1 MTSPLRVTV
10 SSGIPA
16 EWHPIMRHLIEVCG
30 VLTEAPLEH
39 TEIHVKAGSKM
50 YRRTTGYAYYYHDG
64 LPFSVQPDCR
74 MRSSVH
80 PDACELVTIKMGAH
94 FWEYY
99 RKFGPRIM
107 HYGRYKTFPYT
118 RVFSVEEEFVY
129 LVAHEM
135 QHVTQ
140 YHRPRL
146 PSGRAS
152 ASELECE
159 MTAIGAVVMYR
170 LLEGLPERAERE
182 GKGGLAH
189 AARS

>member
-1 MTSPLRVTV
+1 MTTPLRVTV
-10 SSGIPA
+10 SSGIPQ
-16 EWHPIMRHLIEVCG
+16 EWHPILRHLIEVCG
-30 VLTEAPLEH
+30 VLTAAPLEH
-39 TEIHVKAGSKM
+39 TEIHVKAGSKV

-64 LPFSVQPDCR
+64 QPFSVQPDCR
-74 MRSSVH
+74 MSSSVH
-80 PDACELVTIKMGAH
+80 PDACELITIKMGAR

-99 RKFGPRIM
+99 AKFGPRDM
-107 HYGRYKTFPYT
+107 HYARYKTFPHT
-118 RVFSVEEEFVY
+118 RVFTLEEEFVY

-159 MTAIGAVVMYR
+159 QAAINALAMYR
-170 LLEGLPERAERE
+170 LLESLSASRVEQ
-182 GKGGLAH
+182 GGLAH